1 MSESFPP
8 FLKWSAYTSKDAEHP
23 DVIDIEVLETEL
35 FETEYSTNL
44 RVKIN
49 GEETILPIHSF
60 ESRNK
65 QLLQLFL
72 KAKKEWKIQ
81 VGRKFKLHTWLG
93 ISKNKFPIRRYE
105 LIF

>member
-1 MSESFPP
+1 MSEFFPP
-8 FLKWSAYTSKDAEHP
+8 FLKWSAYTSKDERSP
-23 DVIDIEVLETEL
+23 DVLNIEVLETEL

-44 RVKIN
+44 RVRAN
-49 GEETILPIHSF
+49 EEETILPIHSF

-65 QLLQLFL
+65 QLLQLYV
-72 KAKKEWKIQ
+72 KAKKEGKIQ
-81 VGRKFKLHTWLG
+81 VGKKFKLNTWLG

>member
-1 MSESFPP
+1 MGETFPP
-8 FLKWSAYTSKDAEHP
+8 FLKWSAYTSDDEKNP
-23 DVIDIEVLETEL
+23 DKIDVEVLEPDL

-49 GEETILPIHSF
+49 GEEKILPIHSF

-65 QLLQLFL
+65 QLLQLYL
-72 KAKKEWKIQ
+72 KAKKEGKIK
-81 VGRKFKLHTWLG
+81 VYRKFKLYTWLG
-93 ISKNKFPIRRYE
+93 ISKNNFPIRRYE